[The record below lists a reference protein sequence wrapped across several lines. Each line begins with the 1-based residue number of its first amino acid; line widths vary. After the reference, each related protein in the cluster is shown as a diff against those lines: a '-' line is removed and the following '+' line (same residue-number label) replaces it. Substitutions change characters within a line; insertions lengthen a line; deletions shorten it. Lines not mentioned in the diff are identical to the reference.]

1 MIKKEQTMSI
11 HKSYAVFGLG
21 RYGLAVAK
29 ELVNNGVEVLAVDSD
44 EAIVNSAIADVPFCK
59 CADITDSEVIKQLG
73 IANMDVV
80 IIAMANNLEASVMAV
95 MLCKEAG
102 VNMVIAKCA
111 NEVHKKILSK
121 VGADKV
127 VFPEC
132 ESGIRL
138 AKNLLSSGFVD
149 VIELSNN
156 VSLIELEVKPEW
168 IDKTLIE
175 LNLRKKYA
183 INVVAIR
190 QGNNLEINI
199 DPTIKLTKDMQL
211 VVITDSSKI
220 SRLK

>member
-1 MIKKEQTMSI
+1 MSI
-11 HKSYAVFGLG
+11 NKSYAVFGLG

-44 EAIVNSAIADVPFCK
+44 ETVVNSAIADIPFCK
-59 CADITDSEVIKQLG
+59 CADITDLEVIKQLG
-73 IANMDVV
+73 IANIDVV

-95 MLCKEAG
+95 MLCKEVG
-102 VNMVIAKCA
+102 VNTVIAKCS
-111 NEVHKKILSK
+111 NEMHKKLLSK

-149 VIELSNN
+149 IIELSND

-168 IDKTLIE
+168 VGKTLVE
-175 LNLRKKYA
+175 LNLRKKYF
-183 INVVAIR
+183 INVIAIR
-190 QGNNLEINI
+190 QLNNLEINI

-211 VVITDSSKI
+211 VVIANTSKI
-220 SRLK
+220 SKLK